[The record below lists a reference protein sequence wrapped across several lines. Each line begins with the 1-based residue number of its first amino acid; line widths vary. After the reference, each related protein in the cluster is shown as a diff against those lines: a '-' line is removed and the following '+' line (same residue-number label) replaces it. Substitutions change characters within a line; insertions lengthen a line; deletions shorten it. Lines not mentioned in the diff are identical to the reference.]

1 MINLTELIKDN
12 RSSLSPSSIRTYSD
26 NVYKLHQKMYG
37 QKEFEDLQW
46 LKPYDTVIKFLEEN
60 YKSYLSVRN
69 ILNAMIIV
77 LIDNKELE
85 NSKISYQNFRDD
97 MNDRYQ
103 KAQEDGVMTDK
114 EQTNWVELDRI
125 DAFIAEMNNN
135 INTLDLKLKTG
146 FINVANLQLAQDLF
160 LVKFHTVYPLRND
173 LAETAV
179 VSKKDYNKLSAED
192 LQNGNYIIVSPN
204 KVTLHIANYKTKNVY
219 GSRSFTVD
227 DKHVLKYLRLWLKI
241 SPNPKWLLL
250 NLRTDQPFN
259 RMQLTQ
265 YFLRIFSDKFG
276 KKVSTTLLRK
286 IVVSTKHGQNIRD
299 LDELAFKMCHSR
311 ATQASVYNKVQPSV
325 Q

>member
-1 MINLTELIKDN
+1 MTYFIKYN
-12 RSSLSPSSIRTYSD
+12 N
-26 NVYKLHQKMYG
+26 NVYQFNG
-37 QKEFEDLQW
+37 
-46 LKPYDTVIKFLEEN
+46 
-60 YKSYLSVRN
+60 
-69 ILNAMIIV
+69 
-77 LIDNKELE
+77 
-85 NSKISYQNFRDD
+85 
-97 MNDRYQ
+97 
-103 KAQEDGVMTDK
+103 
-114 EQTNWVELDRI
+114 
-125 DAFIAEMNNN
+125 IAEPANFNKYF
-135 INTLDLKLKTG
+135 NT
-146 FINVANLQLAQDLF
+146 F
-160 LVKFHTVYPLRND
+160 RN
-173 LAETAV
+173 TM
-179 VSKKDYNKLSAED
+179 KDFNKLSTED

-250 NLRTDQPFN
+250 NLRTDEPLN

-311 ATQASVYNKVQPSV
+311 ATQASVYNKIIVQPSV